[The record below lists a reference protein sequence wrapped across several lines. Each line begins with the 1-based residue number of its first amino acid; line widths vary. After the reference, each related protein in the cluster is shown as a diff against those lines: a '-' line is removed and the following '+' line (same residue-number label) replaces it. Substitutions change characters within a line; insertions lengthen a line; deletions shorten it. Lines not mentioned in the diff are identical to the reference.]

1 MFTLIYSNAQ
11 ISGLRAKCIAPN
23 RNKLSRRN
31 AECRAVRG
39 CVVRTTGTDVWTIK
53 YPMADT
59 AGGRSRQN
67 DLSLSRRYALCSSL
81 HLPEVMH
88 SELELMRRWKATR
101 LFSQLLRRN
110 GTLCGLSAFYAV
122 YAFVRSPF
130 SFPLNLCESL
140 RGHLG
145 VFINKGRVSYVSDG
159 PLIINECFVRFF
171 SLVCFTLLPEC

>member
-23 RNKLSRRN
+23 RNKLSRRD

-88 SELELMRRWKATR
+88 SELELMPRWKAISFI
-101 LFSQLLRRN
+101 FSTPEKWHIMR
-110 GTLCGLSAFYAV
+110 
-122 YAFVRSPF
+122 
-130 SFPLNLCESL
+130 
-140 RGHLG
+140 
-145 VFINKGRVSYVSDG
+145 I
-159 PLIINECFVRFF
+159 VRFLCVLRF
-171 SLVCFTLLPEC
+171 CEISIQFYVEFEWITARTFWGFYKQRTFRTWLTGSW